1 MTVAEPTKSK
11 LMRVKRA
18 LPWLVGVVIIV
29 VIATHVPFAQFRASI
44 GKGPH
49 LRLIAAEIVMAF
61 IALCTDSLATWIGLL
76 AAHIRWSLP
85 RVIAVKGAT
94 YLLLV
99 INYAVGQGGFGYY
112 LYRAGEPALKAAGTT
127 LFLLGTNL
135 ATLLLLTLGV
145 WIATGGVSG
154 APAAMW
160 WLLVIGSAGFGV
172 YLILIKLRFPY
183 LARRELLAPL
193 FDAGLRGHALA
204 VLGRIP
210 HVVVIVLA
218 YWVAMRAWG
227 LQVPFMAAAVLMPAV
242 ALAGVLPISP
252 AGLGTAQ
259 AALVFFFADYA
270 PGATP
275 DARSAAVLAFG
286 IVHFVYALGSTLLM
300 GLCCLPFSKRAPLV
314 EAPAST

>member
-1 MTVAEPTKSK
+1 MAEPTKSR
-11 LMRVKRA
+11 LAALRGA
-18 LPWLVGVVIIV
+18 LPWIVGVVIVV
-29 VIATHVPFAQFRASI
+29 VIVTHVPFAQFRSSI
-44 GKGPH
+44 GHGPH
-49 LRLIAAEIVMAF
+49 LRLAATEIGLAF
-61 IALCTDSLATWIGLL
+61 IALCTDSLATWIGLI
-76 AAHIRWSLP
+76 AAHIRWPLP

-112 LYRAGEPALKAAGTT
+112 LFRAGEPALKAAGTT

-145 WIATGGVSG
+145 WLATGGVHG
-154 APAAMW
+154 APPAMW
-160 WLLVIGSAGFGV
+160 WMIVIGSAAFGV
-172 YLILIKLRFPY
+172 YLIIIQLRLAF

-193 FDAGLRGHALA
+193 FNAGLRGHALA
-204 VLGRIP
+204 VVGRIP
-210 HVVVIVLA
+210 HVVVIVLS

-227 LQVPFMAAAVLMPAV
+227 LEIPFTAAVVLMPAV

-259 AALVFFFADYA
+259 AALVYFFADYA

-286 IVHFVYALGSTLLM
+286 IVHFVYALTATLLM
-300 GLCCLPFSKRAPLV
+300 GLCCVPFSKRIPLPRDH
-314 EAPAST
+314 A